1 MWPGQS
7 LARRPCAAP
16 APAHRAARA
25 SVRRRTGGQKQV
37 RVSFLPRGLRA
48 IRSAESDEEVPVTVP
63 SSADTAP
70 CASASRPRGQ
80 LGWEE
85 IADRVHDAVI
95 AKRPSEAPV
104 AQRAIHKRREKACA
118 PAM

>member
-25 SVRRRTGGQKQV
+25 SVRRRTGGQKQ
-37 RVSFLPRGLRA
+37 
-48 IRSAESDEEVPVTVP
+48 EVPVTVP